1 MRVEDPARKLCR
13 NMGCIVAGAANP
25 WSGLVEVRMA
35 PVGLA
40 LLTLVFQLAASV
52 AVGCHRGYLGCGA
65 VIEGG
70 AGLRL
75 LTGLALIVSCR
86 V

>member
-40 LLTLVFQLAASV
+40 L

-65 VIEGG
+65 VIEGE

-75 LTGLALIVSCR
+75 LTGLVLIISFR
-86 V
+86 L